1 MKNKKIKAIISSLL
15 AAVLFAI
22 STPLSKKLMENIP
35 PTFMAGFLYLGAGVG
50 VGIMYIFKYKK
61 EDKSLRLDKSDFK
74 YTIAM
79 IGLDILAPLL
89 LMVGIKL
96 GSASNASLLE
106 NFEIVATSLIALII
120 FKEKI
125 SYKLWIAIFFII
137 ISSFILT
144 FNGKTSLDFSIG
156 SIFVL
161 LATISWGLE
170 NNCTKKISEK
180 STYQIVTLK
189 GIFSGLGSL
198 FIGFLLKEKIINY
211 KYIFLAMILGFVA
224 YGLSIFL
231 YVRAQR
237 DLGAAKT
244 SAYYS
249 VAPFVGAFLAF
260 IINGERP
267 DEKFLLALIFMII
280 GTIFVVN
287 DSLIDNKINKFEL

>member
-1 MKNKKIKAIISSLL
+1 MKNKKIKAIISALL

-35 PTFMAGFLYLGAGVG
+35 PTFMAAFLYLGAGVG
-50 VGIMYIFKYKK
+50 VGIMYIFNYKK
-61 EDKSLRLDKSDFK
+61 EDKSLKLDKSDFK

-89 LMVGIKL
+89 LMLGIKL

-106 NFEIVATSLIALII
+106 NFEIVATSLIALFI

-125 SYKLWIAIFFII
+125 SHKLWIAIFFII

-198 FIGFLLKEKIINY
+198 FIGLLLKEKIINY

-267 DEKFLLALIFMII
+267 DEKFFLALIFMII

>member
-1 MKNKKIKAIISSLL
+1 MKNKKIKAIISALL

-35 PTFMAGFLYLGAGVG
+35 PSFMAAFLYLGAGVG
-50 VGIMYIFKYKK
+50 VGIMYIFNYKK
-61 EDKSLRLDKSDFK
+61 EDKSLKLDKSDFK

-89 LMVGIKL
+89 LMLGIKL

-120 FKEKI
+120 FKEKV
-125 SYKLWIAIFFII
+125 SSRLWIAIFFII

>member
-1 MKNKKIKAIISSLL
+1 MKDKRINAIILALL
-15 AAVLFAI
+15 AAVLFSI

-35 PTFMAGFLYLGAGVG
+35 PSFMAGFLYLGAGVG
-50 VGIMYIFKYKK
+50 VGIMYIFNYKK
-61 EDKSLRLDKSDFK
+61 EDKSLKLDKSDFK

-89 LMVGIKL
+89 LMLGIKL

-144 FNGKTSLDFSIG
+144 FDDKTSLDFSIG

-198 FIGFLLKEKIINY
+198 FIGLLLKEKIINY

-237 DLGAAKT
+237 ELGAAKT

>member
-1 MKNKKIKAIISSLL
+1 MKNKKIKAIISALL

-35 PTFMAGFLYLGAGVG
+35 PTFMAAFLYLGAGVG
-50 VGIMYIFKYKK
+50 VGIMYIFNYKK

-89 LMVGIKL
+89 LMIGIKL

-120 FKEKI
+120 FKEKV
-125 SYKLWIAIFFII
+125 SSRLWIAIFFII

-211 KYIFLAMILGFVA
+211 KYILLAMILGFVA

-237 DLGAAKT
+237 DLGASKT

-249 VAPFVGAFLAF
+249 VAPFIGAFLAF
-260 IINGERP
+260 LINGERP
-267 DEKFLLALIFMII
+267 DEKFLVALIFMII
-280 GTIFVVN
+280 GTIFVIY
-287 DSLIDNKINKFEL
+287 DSLVDSKIK

>member
-1 MKNKKIKAIISSLL
+1 MKNKKMKAIISALL

-22 STPLSKKLMENIP
+22 STPLSKKLMENMP
-35 PTFMAGFLYLGAGVG
+35 PTFMAAFLYLGAGVG

-89 LMVGIKL
+89 LMLGIKL

-120 FKEKI
+120 FKEKV
-125 SYKLWIAIFFII
+125 SSRLWIAIFFII

-198 FIGFLLKEKIINY
+198 FIGLLLKEKIINY

-237 DLGAAKT
+237 DLGASKT

-260 IINGERP
+260 LINGERP

-280 GTIFVVN
+280 GTIFVIY
-287 DSLIDNKINKFEL
+287 DSLVDNKIK

>member
-144 FNGKTSLDFSIG
+144 FDDKTSLDFSIG

-198 FIGFLLKEKIINY
+198 FIGLLLKEKIINY

-237 DLGAAKT
+237 DLGASKT

-260 IINGERP
+260 LINGERP

-280 GTIFVVN
+280 GTIFVIY
-287 DSLIDNKINKFEL
+287 DSLVDNKIK

>member
-1 MKNKKIKAIISSLL
+1 MKNNKIKAIISALL

-35 PTFMAGFLYLGAGVG
+35 PTFMAAFLYLGAGVG
-50 VGIMYIFKYKK
+50 VGIMYIFNYKK
-61 EDKSLRLDKSDFK
+61 EDKSLKLDKSDFK

-89 LMVGIKL
+89 LMLGIKL

-120 FKEKI
+120 FKEKV
-125 SYKLWIAIFFII
+125 SSKLWIAIFFII

-198 FIGFLLKEKIINY
+198 FIGLLLKERIINY
-211 KYIFLAMILGFVA
+211 KYIFLAMLLGFVA

>member
-1 MKNKKIKAIISSLL
+1 MKNKKMKAIISALL

-35 PTFMAGFLYLGAGVG
+35 PTFMAAFLYLGAGVG
-50 VGIMYIFKYKK
+50 VGIMYIFNYKK
-61 EDKSLRLDKSDFK
+61 EDKSLKLDKSDFK

-198 FIGFLLKEKIINY
+198 FIGLLLKEKIINY

>member
-1 MKNKKIKAIISSLL
+1 MKNKKIKAIISALL

-35 PTFMAGFLYLGAGVG
+35 PSFMAAFLYLGAGVG
-50 VGIMYIFKYKK
+50 VGIMYIFNYKK
-61 EDKSLRLDKSDFK
+61 EDKSLKLDKSDFK

-89 LMVGIKL
+89 LMLGIKL

-144 FNGKTSLDFSIG
+144 FNDKTSLDFSIG

-198 FIGFLLKEKIINY
+198 FIGLLLKKKIINY

-237 DLGAAKT
+237 DLGASKT

-260 IINGERP
+260 LINGERP

-280 GTIFVVN
+280 GTIFVIY
-287 DSLIDNKINKFEL
+287 DSLVDNKIK

>member
-1 MKNKKIKAIISSLL
+1 MKNKKIKAIISALL

-35 PTFMAGFLYLGAGVG
+35 PSFMAAFLYLGAGVG
-50 VGIMYIFKYKK
+50 VGIMYIFNYKK
-61 EDKSLRLDKSDFK
+61 EDKSLKLDKSDFK

-89 LMVGIKL
+89 LMLGIKL

-144 FNGKTSLDFSIG
+144 FDDKTSLDFSIG

-198 FIGFLLKEKIINY
+198 FIGLLLKEKIINY
-211 KYIFLAMILGFVA
+211 KYIFLATILGFVA

-237 DLGAAKT
+237 DLGASKT

-260 IINGERP
+260 LINGERP

-280 GTIFVVN
+280 GTIFVIY
-287 DSLIDNKINKFEL
+287 DSLVDNKIK

>member
-1 MKNKKIKAIISSLL
+1 MKNKKIEAIISALL
-15 AAVLFAI
+15 AAVLFSI

-35 PTFMAGFLYLGAGVG
+35 PSFMAAFLYLGAGVG
-50 VGIMYIFKYKK
+50 VGIMYIFNYKK
-61 EDKSLRLDKSDFK
+61 EDKSLKLDKSDLK

-89 LMVGIKL
+89 LMLGIKL

-144 FNGKTSLDFSIG
+144 FDDKTSLDFSIG

-198 FIGFLLKEKIINY
+198 FIGLLLKEKIINY

-237 DLGAAKT
+237 DLGASKT

-260 IINGERP
+260 LINGERP

-280 GTIFVVN
+280 GTIFVIY
-287 DSLIDNKINKFEL
+287 DSLVDNKIK

>member
-1 MKNKKIKAIISSLL
+1 MKNKKIEAIISALL

-35 PTFMAGFLYLGAGVG
+35 PTFMAAFLYLGAGVG
-50 VGIMYIFKYKK
+50 VGIMYIFNYKK

-89 LMVGIKL
+89 LMIGIKL

-120 FKEKI
+120 FKEKV
-125 SYKLWIAIFFII
+125 SSRLWIAIFFII

-198 FIGFLLKEKIINY
+198 FIGLLLKEKIINY

>member
-1 MKNKKIKAIISSLL
+1 MKNKKIKAIISALL

-35 PTFMAGFLYLGAGVG
+35 PTFMAAFLYLGAGVG
-50 VGIMYIFKYKK
+50 VGIMYIFNYKK
-61 EDKSLRLDKSDFK
+61 EDKSLKLDKSDFK

-89 LMVGIKL
+89 LMLGIKL

-120 FKEKI
+120 FKEKV
-125 SYKLWIAIFFII
+125 SSRLWIAIFFII

>member
-1 MKNKKIKAIISSLL
+1 MH
-15 AAVLFAI
+15 
-22 STPLSKKLMENIP
+22 
-35 PTFMAGFLYLGAGVG
+35 
-50 VGIMYIFKYKK
+50 
-61 EDKSLRLDKSDFK
+61 
-74 YTIAM
+74 
-79 IGLDILAPLL
+79 
-89 LMVGIKL
+89 
-96 GSASNASLLE
+96 
-106 NFEIVATSLIALII
+106 
-120 FKEKI
+120 
-125 SYKLWIAIFFII
+125 
-137 ISSFILT
+137 
-144 FNGKTSLDFSIG
+144 
-156 SIFVL
+156 
-161 LATISWGLE
+161 
-170 NNCTKKISEK
+170 KKISEK

-198 FIGFLLKEKIINY
+198 FIGLLLKEKIINY

>member
-1 MKNKKIKAIISSLL
+1 MRE
-15 AAVLFAI
+15 
-22 STPLSKKLMENIP
+22 ENIR
-35 PTFMAGFLYLGAGVG
+35 A
-50 VGIMYIFKYKK
+50 
-61 EDKSLRLDKSDFK
+61 
-74 YTIAM
+74 
-79 IGLDILAPLL
+79 L
-89 LMVGIKL
+89 LMRREYPALKVVL
-96 GSASNASLLE
+96 NSMNNVDLASLLE

-120 FKEKI
+120 FKEKV
-125 SYKLWIAIFFII
+125 SSRLWIAIFFII

-198 FIGFLLKEKIINY
+198 FIGLLLKEKIINY

>member
-1 MKNKKIKAIISSLL
+1 MKNKKIKAIISALL

-35 PTFMAGFLYLGAGVG
+35 PTFMAAFLYLGAGVG
-50 VGIMYIFKYKK
+50 VGIMYIFNYKK
-61 EDKSLRLDKSDFK
+61 EDKSLKLDKSDFK

-89 LMVGIKL
+89 LMLGIKL

-144 FNGKTSLDFSIG
+144 FDDKTSLDFSIG

-198 FIGFLLKEKIINY
+198 FIGLLLKEKIINY

-237 DLGAAKT
+237 DLGASKT

-260 IINGERP
+260 LINGERP

-280 GTIFVVN
+280 GTIFVIY
-287 DSLIDNKINKFEL
+287 DSLVDNKIK

>member
-1 MKNKKIKAIISSLL
+1 MKNKKIEAIISALL
-15 AAVLFAI
+15 AAVLFSI

-35 PTFMAGFLYLGAGVG
+35 PSFMAAFLYLGAGVG
-50 VGIMYIFKYKK
+50 VGIMYIFNYKK
-61 EDKSLRLDKSDFK
+61 EDKSLKLDKSDFK

-89 LMVGIKL
+89 LMLGIKL

-144 FNGKTSLDFSIG
+144 FDDKTSLDFSIG

-198 FIGFLLKEKIINY
+198 FIGLLLKEKIINY

-237 DLGAAKT
+237 DLGASKT

-260 IINGERP
+260 LINGERP

-280 GTIFVVN
+280 GTIFVIY
-287 DSLIDNKINKFEL
+287 DSLVDNKIK

>member
-1 MKNKKIKAIISSLL
+1 MKNKKIEAIISALL
-15 AAVLFAI
+15 AAVLFSI

-35 PTFMAGFLYLGAGVG
+35 PSFMAAFLYLGAGVG
-50 VGIMYIFKYKK
+50 VGIMYIFNYKK
-61 EDKSLRLDKSDFK
+61 EDKSLKLDKSDFK

-89 LMVGIKL
+89 LMLGIKL

-120 FKEKI
+120 FKEKV
-125 SYKLWIAIFFII
+125 SSRLWIAIFFII

-144 FNGKTSLDFSIG
+144 FNDKTSLDFSIG

-237 DLGAAKT
+237 DLGASKT

-249 VAPFVGAFLAF
+249 VAPFIGAFLAF
-260 IINGERP
+260 LINGERP
-267 DEKFLLALIFMII
+267 DEKFLVALIFMII
-280 GTIFVVN
+280 GTIFVIY
-287 DSLIDNKINKFEL
+287 DSLVDNKIK

>member
-1 MKNKKIKAIISSLL
+1 MKNKKIKAIISALL

-22 STPLSKKLMENIP
+22 SAPLSKKLMENIP
-35 PTFMAGFLYLGAGVG
+35 PSFMAAFLYLGAGVG
-50 VGIMYIFKYKK
+50 VGIMYIFNYKK
-61 EDKSLRLDKSDFK
+61 EDKSLKLDKSDFK

-89 LMVGIKL
+89 LMIGIKL

-106 NFEIVATSLIALII
+106 NFEIVATSLIALFI

-125 SYKLWIAIFFII
+125 SHKLWIAIFFII

-198 FIGFLLKEKIINY
+198 FIGLLLDRK
-211 KYIFLAMILGFVA
+211 
-224 YGLSIFL
+224 
-231 YVRAQR
+231 
-237 DLGAAKT
+237 
-244 SAYYS
+244 S
-249 VAPFVGAFLAF
+249 VV
-260 IINGERP
+260 
-267 DEKFLLALIFMII
+267 
-280 GTIFVVN
+280 
-287 DSLIDNKINKFEL
+287 

>member
-1 MKNKKIKAIISSLL
+1 MKNNKIKAIISALL

-35 PTFMAGFLYLGAGVG
+35 PTFMAAFLYLGAGVG
-50 VGIMYIFKYKK
+50 VGIMYIFNYKK

-89 LMVGIKL
+89 LMIGIKL

-120 FKEKI
+120 FKEKV
-125 SYKLWIAIFFII
+125 SSRLWIAIFFII

-198 FIGFLLKEKIINY
+198 FIGLLLKERIINY

-267 DEKFLLALIFMII
+267 DEKFFLALIFMII

>member
-1 MKNKKIKAIISSLL
+1 MKNKKIKAIISALL

-35 PTFMAGFLYLGAGVG
+35 PTFMAAFLYLGAGVG
-50 VGIMYIFKYKK
+50 VGIMYIFNYKK

-89 LMVGIKL
+89 LMIGIKL

-120 FKEKI
+120 FKEKV
-125 SYKLWIAIFFII
+125 SSRLWIAIFFII

-198 FIGFLLKEKIINY
+198 FIGLLLKEKIINY

-237 DLGAAKT
+237 ELGAAKT

-267 DEKFLLALIFMII
+267 DEKFFLALIFMII

>member
-1 MKNKKIKAIISSLL
+1 MKNKKIEAIISALL

-35 PTFMAGFLYLGAGVG
+35 PTFMAAFLYLGAGVG
-50 VGIMYIFKYKK
+50 VGIMYIFNYKK

-89 LMVGIKL
+89 LMIGIKL

-106 NFEIVATSLIALII
+106 NFEIVATSLIALIL
-120 FKEKI
+120 FKEKV
-125 SYKLWIAIFFII
+125 SSRLWIAIFFII

-198 FIGFLLKEKIINY
+198 FIGLLLKEKIINY

>member
-1 MKNKKIKAIISSLL
+1 MKNKKIKAIISALL

-35 PTFMAGFLYLGAGVG
+35 PTFMAAFLYLGAGVG
-50 VGIMYIFKYKK
+50 VGIMYIFNYKK

-89 LMVGIKL
+89 LMIGIKL

-120 FKEKI
+120 FKEKV
-125 SYKLWIAIFFII
+125 SSRLWIAIFFII

-198 FIGFLLKEKIINY
+198 FIGLLLKEKIINY

-280 GTIFVVN
+280 GTIFVIY
-287 DSLIDNKINKFEL
+287 DSLVDNKIK

>member
-1 MKNKKIKAIISSLL
+1 MRNKKVKAIILALL

-35 PTFMAGFLYLGAGVG
+35 PTFMAAFLYLGAGVG
-50 VGIMYIFKYKK
+50 VGIMYIFNYKK
-61 EDKSLRLDKSDFK
+61 EDKSLKLDKSDFK

-89 LMVGIKL
+89 LMLGIKL

-106 NFEIVATSLIALII
+106 NFEIVATSLIALFI

-198 FIGFLLKEKIINY
+198 FIGLLLKEKIINY

-237 DLGAAKT
+237 ELGAAKT

>member
-1 MKNKKIKAIISSLL
+1 MRNKKVKAIILALL

-22 STPLSKKLMENIP
+22 STPLSKKLMENISP
-35 PTFMAGFLYLGAGVG
+35 SFMAAFLYLGAGVG
-50 VGIMYIFKYKK
+50 VGIMYIFNYKN

-74 YTIAM
+74 YTISM

-89 LMVGIKL
+89 LMVGIKI

-120 FKEKI
+120 FKEKV
-125 SYKLWIAIFFII
+125 SYRLWIAIFFII
-137 ISSFILT
+137 ISSLILT
-144 FNGKTSLDFSIG
+144 FNDKTSLDFSIG

-161 LATISWGLE
+161 LATISWGFE
-170 NNCTKKISEK
+170 NNCTKKISGK

-237 DLGAAKT
+237 DLGASKT

-249 VAPFVGAFLAF
+249 VAPFIGAFLAF
-260 IINGERP
+260 LINGERP
-267 DEKFLLALIFMII
+267 DEKFLVALIFMII
-280 GTIFVVN
+280 GTIFVIY
-287 DSLIDNKINKFEL
+287 DSLVDSKIK

>member
-1 MKNKKIKAIISSLL
+1 MKNKKIKAIISALL

-35 PTFMAGFLYLGAGVG
+35 PTFMAAFLYLGAGVG
-50 VGIMYIFKYKK
+50 VGIMYIFNYKK

-89 LMVGIKL
+89 LMIGIKL

-120 FKEKI
+120 FKEKV
-125 SYKLWIAIFFII
+125 SSRLWIAIFFII

-211 KYIFLAMILGFVA
+211 KYILLAMILGFVA

-237 DLGAAKT
+237 DLGASKT

-249 VAPFVGAFLAF
+249 VAPFIGAFLAF
-260 IINGERP
+260 LINGERP

>member
-1 MKNKKIKAIISSLL
+1 MKNKKIKAIISALL

-35 PTFMAGFLYLGAGVG
+35 PSFMAAFLYLGAGVG
-50 VGIMYIFKYKK
+50 VGIMYIFNYKK
-61 EDKSLRLDKSDFK
+61 EDKSLKLDKSDFK

-89 LMVGIKL
+89 LMLGIKL

-144 FNGKTSLDFSIG
+144 FDDKTSLDFSIG

-237 DLGAAKT
+237 DLGASKT

-260 IINGERP
+260 LINGERP

-280 GTIFVVN
+280 GTIFVIY
-287 DSLIDNKINKFEL
+287 DSLVDNKIK

>member
-1 MKNKKIKAIISSLL
+1 MKDKRINAIILALL

-35 PTFMAGFLYLGAGVG
+35 PTFMAAFLYLGAGVG
-50 VGIMYIFKYKK
+50 VGIMYIFNYKK
-61 EDKSLRLDKSDFK
+61 EDKSLKLDKSDLK

-89 LMVGIKL
+89 LMLGIKL

-144 FNGKTSLDFSIG
+144 FDDKTSLDFSIG

-198 FIGFLLKEKIINY
+198 FIGLLLKEKIINY

-237 DLGAAKT
+237 DLGASKT

-260 IINGERP
+260 LINGERP

-280 GTIFVVN
+280 GTIFVIY
-287 DSLIDNKINKFEL
+287 DSLVDNKIK

>member
-1 MKNKKIKAIISSLL
+1 MKNKKIEAIISALL

-35 PTFMAGFLYLGAGVG
+35 PTFMAAFLYLGAGVG
-50 VGIMYIFKYKK
+50 VGIMYIFNYKK
-61 EDKSLRLDKSDFK
+61 EDKSLKLDKSDFK

-89 LMVGIKL
+89 LMLGIKL

-120 FKEKI
+120 FKEKV
-125 SYKLWIAIFFII
+125 SSRLWIAIFFII

-144 FNGKTSLDFSIG
+144 FDDKTSLDFSIG

-198 FIGFLLKEKIINY
+198 FIGLLLKEKIINY

-237 DLGAAKT
+237 DLGASKT

-260 IINGERP
+260 LINGERP

-280 GTIFVVN
+280 GTIFVIY
-287 DSLIDNKINKFEL
+287 DSLVDNKIK

>member
-89 LMVGIKL
+89 LMLGIKL

-120 FKEKI
+120 FKEKV
-125 SYKLWIAIFFII
+125 SSRLWIAIFFII

-198 FIGFLLKEKIINY
+198 FIGLLLKEKIINY

>member
-1 MKNKKIKAIISSLL
+1 MKDKRINAIILALL
-15 AAVLFAI
+15 AAVLFSI

-35 PTFMAGFLYLGAGVG
+35 PSFMAAFLYLGAGVG
-50 VGIMYIFKYKK
+50 VGIMYIFNYKK
-61 EDKSLRLDKSDFK
+61 EDKSLKLDKSDLK

-89 LMVGIKL
+89 LMLGIKL

-144 FNGKTSLDFSIG
+144 FDDKTSLDFSIG

-211 KYIFLAMILGFVA
+211 KCIFLAMILGFVA

-237 DLGAAKT
+237 DLGASKT

-260 IINGERP
+260 LINGERP

-280 GTIFVVN
+280 GTIFVIY
-287 DSLIDNKINKFEL
+287 DSLVDNKIK

>member
-1 MKNKKIKAIISSLL
+1 MKNKKIKAIISALL

-35 PTFMAGFLYLGAGVG
+35 PTFMAAFLYLGAGVG
-50 VGIMYIFKYKK
+50 VGIMYIFNYKK
-61 EDKSLRLDKSDFK
+61 EDKSLKLDKSDFK

-89 LMVGIKL
+89 LMLGIKL

-144 FNGKTSLDFSIG
+144 FNDKTSLDFSIG

>member
-1 MKNKKIKAIISSLL
+1 MKNKKIKAIISALL

-35 PTFMAGFLYLGAGVG
+35 PSFMAAFLYLGAGVG
-50 VGIMYIFKYKK
+50 VGIMYIFNYKK
-61 EDKSLRLDKSDFK
+61 EDKSLKLDKSDLK

-89 LMVGIKL
+89 LMLGIKL

-144 FNGKTSLDFSIG
+144 FDDKTSLDFSIG

-198 FIGFLLKEKIINY
+198 FIGLLLKEKIINY

-237 DLGAAKT
+237 DLGASKT

-260 IINGERP
+260 LINGERP

-280 GTIFVVN
+280 GTIFVIY
-287 DSLIDNKINKFEL
+287 DSLVDNKIK

>member
-50 VGIMYIFKYKK
+50 VGIMYIFNYKK
-61 EDKSLRLDKSDFK
+61 EDKSLKLDKSDFK

-89 LMVGIKL
+89 LMLGIKL

-120 FKEKI
+120 FKEKV
-125 SYKLWIAIFFII
+125 SSRLWIAIFFII

-170 NNCTKKISEK
+170 NNCTKKISKK

-198 FIGFLLKEKIINY
+198 FIGLLLKERIINY

-267 DEKFLLALIFMII
+267 DEKFFLALIFMII

>member
-1 MKNKKIKAIISSLL
+1 MKNKKIKAIISALL

-35 PTFMAGFLYLGAGVG
+35 PSFMAAFLYLGAGVG
-50 VGIMYIFKYKK
+50 VGIMYIFNYKK
-61 EDKSLRLDKSDFK
+61 EDKSLKLDKSDFK
-74 YTIAM
+74 YTIVM

-89 LMVGIKL
+89 LMLGIKL

-144 FNGKTSLDFSIG
+144 FNDKTSLDFSIG

-237 DLGAAKT
+237 DLGASKT

-260 IINGERP
+260 LINGERP

-280 GTIFVVN
+280 GTIFVIY
-287 DSLIDNKINKFEL
+287 DSLVDNKIK

>member
-1 MKNKKIKAIISSLL
+1 MKDKRINAIILALL
-15 AAVLFAI
+15 AAVLFSI

-35 PTFMAGFLYLGAGVG
+35 PSFMAAFLYLGAGVG

-120 FKEKI
+120 FKEKV
-125 SYKLWIAIFFII
+125 SSRLWIAIFFII

-198 FIGFLLKEKIINY
+198 FIGLLLKEKIINY

>member
-106 NFEIVATSLIALII
+106 NFEIVATSLI
-120 FKEKI
+120 
-125 SYKLWIAIFFII
+125 
-137 ISSFILT
+137 
-144 FNGKTSLDFSIG
+144 
-156 SIFVL
+156 
-161 LATISWGLE
+161 
-170 NNCTKKISEK
+170 
-180 STYQIVTLK
+180 
-189 GIFSGLGSL
+189 
-198 FIGFLLKEKIINY
+198 
-211 KYIFLAMILGFVA
+211 
-224 YGLSIFL
+224 
-231 YVRAQR
+231 
-237 DLGAAKT
+237 
-244 SAYYS
+244 
-249 VAPFVGAFLAF
+249 
-260 IINGERP
+260 
-267 DEKFLLALIFMII
+267 
-280 GTIFVVN
+280 
-287 DSLIDNKINKFEL
+287 

>member
-1 MKNKKIKAIISSLL
+1 MKNKKIKAIISALL

-35 PTFMAGFLYLGAGVG
+35 PTFMAAFLYLGAGVG
-50 VGIMYIFKYKK
+50 VGIMYIFNYKK
-61 EDKSLRLDKSDFK
+61 EDKSLKLDKSDFK

-89 LMVGIKL
+89 LMLGIKL

-106 NFEIVATSLIALII
+106 NFEIVATSLIALFI

-125 SYKLWIAIFFII
+125 SHKLWIAIFFII

-144 FNGKTSLDFSIG
+144 FNDKTSLDFSIG

-198 FIGFLLKEKIINY
+198 FIGLLLKERIINY
-211 KYIFLAMILGFVA
+211 KYIFLTMILGFVA

-267 DEKFLLALIFMII
+267 DEKFFLALIFMII